1 MLRAYSNPSEVVL
14 EKCDKG
20 RVTEDA
26 LAVVWQQRHNA
37 ELTNPDGN
45 THNFDGS
52 KMAGKR
58 VFTAA
63 ATPEAVAEGNALTAI
78 TFVNLVDEES
88 AWQRNAKAKATELL
102 RSRGYNL

>member
-1 MLRAYSNPSEVVL
+1 MLRAYSNPNEVVL

-26 LAVVWQQRHNA
+26 LALRWQERHAA

-45 THNFDGS
+45 TRNFDGS

-58 VFTAA
+58 VFTATT
-63 ATPEAVAEGNALTAI
+63 TPEAVEEGNALTAV

-88 AWQRNAKAKATELL
+88 AWQRNAKTKATELL
-102 RSRGYNL
+102 RSRGYSL

>member
-1 MLRAYSNPSEVVL
+1 MLRAYSNPAAVVL

-20 RVTEDA
+20 RITEDA
-26 LAVVWQQRHNA
+26 LAVQWQERHGA

-58 VFTAA
+58 VFTAT
-63 ATPEAVAEGNALTAI
+63 ATPSAVEEGNALTAV
-78 TFVNLVDEES
+78 TFVNLADEES
-88 AWQRNAKAKATELL
+88 AWQRWSKEKATELL